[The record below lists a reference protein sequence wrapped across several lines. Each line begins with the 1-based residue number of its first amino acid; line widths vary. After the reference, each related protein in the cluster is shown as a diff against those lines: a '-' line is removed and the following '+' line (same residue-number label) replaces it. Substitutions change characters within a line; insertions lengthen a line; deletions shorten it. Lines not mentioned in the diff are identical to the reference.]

1 MLRIPAQPERR
12 PGLHRAKGI
21 WKKLE
26 TRAFAVRLTGKVAVV
41 TGAGNGMG
49 RSTALLFASEG
60 AAVVIGDVDEAAGT
74 SAVAEIRAAGGRA
87 EFRRCDV
94 SVEADVAALIGT
106 AEQAF
111 GKLDTLFN
119 NAGIEQPVTPSHEVS
134 ESLFDRVISIN
145 LKGTFFGCKH
155 AIPALL
161 RNGGGTIVNNSSV
174 SAFANVGGN
183 ISYAASKGAVM
194 SLTRVLAI
202 EYAKQNIRVNAI
214 NPGVIDTDMNRRNA
228 ARAGDPAQVEE
239 RWRTIT
245 PLGRMGTGDEIA
257 QTVLYLASDQSSF
270 VTGIG
275 LLIDGGRVAT

>member
-1 MLRIPAQPERR
+1 MKPGPWQPGNEQEAV
-12 PGLHRAKGI
+12 G
-21 WKKLE
+21 
-26 TRAFAVRLTGKVAVV
+26 VRLSGKVAVI

-49 RSTALLFASEG
+49 RSTAMLFAREG
-60 AAVVIGDVDEAAGT
+60 AAVVIGDVDMAGGQ
-74 SAVAEIRAAGGRA
+74 SAVAEIEAAGGRA
-87 EFRRCDV
+87 TFLRCDV
-94 SVEADVAALIGT
+94 SKEADVAALVAT
-106 AEQAF
+106 AEERY
-111 GKLDTLFN
+111 GKLDTIFN
-119 NAGIEQPVTPSHEVS
+119 NAGIEQPVTPSDQVTE
-134 ESLFDRVISIN
+134 ELFDRVIGIN

-202 EYAKQNIRVNAI
+202 EYARRNIRVNAI

-228 ARAGDPAQVEE
+228 KLAADPAAVEE
-239 RWRTIT
+239 KWRAIT

-270 VTGIG
+270 VTGVG

>member
-1 MLRIPAQPERR
+1 M
-12 PGLHRAKGI
+12 
-21 WKKLE
+21 
-26 TRAFAVRLTGKVAVV
+26 RLSGKVAVI

-49 RSTALLFASEG
+49 RSTALLFAREG
-60 AAVVIGDVDEAAGT
+60 AAVVIGDVDMAGGR
-74 SAVAEIRAAGGRA
+74 SAVAEIEAAGGRA
-87 EFRRCDV
+87 TFMRCDV
-94 SVEADVAALIGT
+94 SKEADVSALVAT
-106 AEQAF
+106 AEERY
-111 GKLDTLFN
+111 GKLDTIFN
-119 NAGIEQPVTPSHEVS
+119 NAGIEQPVTPSDQVTE
-134 ESLFDRVISIN
+134 ELFDRVIGIN

-202 EYAKQNIRVNAI
+202 EYARRNIRVNAI

-228 ARAGDPAQVEE
+228 KLAADPAAVEE
-239 RWRTIT
+239 KWRAIT

-270 VTGIG
+270 VTGVG